1 MKTKHI
7 QKQLDFF
14 VRDKAHHAYRKPAG
28 DAHALAAE
36 LAAQGL
42 DDMQRSVARLR
53 YVLAQETPVV
63 FPDERITLLRTVRTI
78 PEIHTE
84 EEDRQLHE
92 THAFHENGR
101 VFNMCPDYGM
111 LMADGF
117 TKKAEKIRTQ
127 LEKAETAEQKEFLQA
142 MLDVLSIVTDFAA
155 RYREE
160 ALRVGNQT
168 VADTLSKIPANAP
181 ETLLEAL
188 QFLRLLHYAMWCNGN
203 YHNTIGRIDQFLYPY
218 YRHDLDAGLLTKDG
232 ALELL
237 EEFFVS
243 CNRDSDLYI
252 GIQQGDNGQSVVLG
266 GRNPE
271 GKSMYNEL
279 SEMALNA
286 SYELALIDPKIN
298 MRVDAN
304 TPLEIF
310 EMGSRLTKI
319 GLGFPQYSNDDVV
332 IPSLVEKGYD
342 PADACEYVVAACWEF
357 IIPKC
362 ALDVPNIDAMSLA
375 DCVNECVA
383 DLETC
388 EKFDDFYAL
397 VESEIR
403 RRAATMGERHK
414 NIFMKPSPIMS
425 AFSQGALESGRD
437 ISFGLK
443 YNNYGVHGTG
453 IATAVDS
460 LAAIKKYCFN
470 EKSVGKRELVD
481 ALKSDFEGNEN
492 LLKKLRQQAPKMGTD
507 DDFADALAV
516 RLLDSFAGAF
526 KDMRNDRGGRYRVG
540 TGSAM
545 FYIAHGIGLG
555 ATADGRRKDEVLPAN
570 YSPSLFIK
578 QKGPISVVKSFA
590 KPHLKNVANGGPLTL
605 EFDSSVFRND
615 ESVRKLAMLV
625 RTFIALGGHQLQLNT
640 VDRDKLLDAKAH
652 PEKYPHLI
660 VRVWGWSGYFVELDE
675 CYQDHVIRR
684 IEFAL

>member
-1 MKTKHI
+1 MKTEHI

-237 EEFFVS
+237 EEF
-243 CNRDSDLYI
+243 
-252 GIQQGDNGQSVVLG
+252 
-266 GRNPE
+266 
-271 GKSMYNEL
+271 L
-279 SEMALNA
+279 S
-286 SYELALIDPKIN
+286 P
-298 MRVDAN
+298 
-304 TPLEIF
+304 
-310 EMGSRLTKI
+310 
-319 GLGFPQYSNDDVV
+319 
-332 IPSLVEKGYD
+332 
-342 PADACEYVVAACWEF
+342 
-357 IIPKC
+357 
-362 ALDVPNIDAMSLA
+362 
-375 DCVNECVA
+375 
-383 DLETC
+383 
-388 EKFDDFYAL
+388 
-397 VESEIR
+397 
-403 RRAATMGERHK
+403 
-414 NIFMKPSPIMS
+414 
-425 AFSQGALESGRD
+425 
-437 ISFGLK
+437 
-443 YNNYGVHGTG
+443 
-453 IATAVDS
+453 ATATATFTS
-460 LAAIKKYCFN
+460 ASSRATTGRPSYWAA
-470 EKSVGKRELVD
+470 RT
-481 ALKSDFEGNEN
+481 
-492 LLKKLRQQAPKMGTD
+492 RTAPT
-507 DDFADALAV
+507 
-516 RLLDSFAGAF
+516 RI
-526 KDMRNDRGGRYRVG
+526 
-540 TGSAM
+540 T
-545 FYIAHGIGLG
+545 
-555 ATADGRRKDEVLPAN
+555 TC
-570 YSPSLFIK
+570 PSC
-578 QKGPISVVKSFA
+578 A
-590 KPHLKNVANGGPLTL
+590 
-605 EFDSSVFRND
+605 
-615 ESVRKLAMLV
+615 
-625 RTFIALGGHQLQLNT
+625 
-640 VDRDKLLDAKAH
+640 
-652 PEKYPHLI
+652 
-660 VRVWGWSGYFVELDE
+660 
-675 CYQDHVIRR
+675 
-684 IEFAL
+684 